1 MRPSYPVLIVS
12 RDSSLVPLADGWLA
26 GAPATVATS
35 VADAIEVIESRALA
49 GLILFV
55 GTSSPL
61 PYARDLVTEYV
72 RRQPMGNVA
81 LFSDGT
87 DATITTL
94 LASPHARVE
103 VFFRPWDGAELRAF
117 LKLTELP
124 AAGRLIVG

>member
-12 RDSSLVPLADGWLA
+12 RDAALVPIADAWLA

-35 VADAIEVIESRALA
+35 ATDAIEVIESRALA
-49 GLILFV
+49 GLMLFV
-55 GTSSPL
+55 GSGSPFAH
-61 PYARDLVTEYV
+61 ARDLVTEYV

-94 LASPHARVE
+94 LASPHPRVE
-103 VFFRPWDGAELRAF
+103 VFFRPWDRAEVRAF
-117 LKLTELP
+117 LRLADAP
-124 AAGRLIVG
+124 ATLSA